1 MGTSSLHPGF
11 SIARVDYRRV
21 TKNFYGNVNNLHL
34 AGSNSHPSRTGWWFQ
49 PTPLKNDGVRQL
61 GSWHSQLNGK
71 SWNSCS
77 KLTRSL
83 SSTCLQMIFPLK
95 PPFIMEKNNPF
106 MFQSPPTSK
115 GLIIDQPLG
124 ISPRTVRFF
133 GDENGKHDLSSGHL
147 TSLRKNTKNPPVFLC
162 FLQ

>member
-1 MGTSSLHPGF
+1 MFLMGTSSLHPGF

-21 TKNFYGNVNNLHL
+21 TKNFSGNVNNLHL

-95 PPFIMEKNNPF
+95 PPFIMGKIIHSCSSHHQPAKVW
-106 MFQSPPTSK
+106 S
-115 GLIIDQPLG
+115 LINHWEFHQERFDFLEMKTESRIYPLV
-124 ISPRTVRFF
+124 I
-133 GDENGKHDLSSGHL
+133 
-147 TSLRKNTKNPPVFLC
+147 
-162 FLQ
+162 